1 MKKAL
6 FVLLLLIG
14 AATMNASGHNVWL
27 ESRDQ
32 ANVGDN
38 QTLYALYGHL
48 DDVIGITA
56 PAIESAF
63 LLAPNGQKTDLT
75 DLETNTGDWLPGY
88 GWIGYACSN
97 VTYSLPG
104 DYLFAVARTP
114 SVYDPAWHGSGPS
127 TPRLGYSVAKMVIN
141 VGNESNKTSWDT
153 GTAFDINPDKAP
165 YAIHAK
171 ENVTFL
177 AKYNGQP
184 VNATY
189 SAFPNSAMTLTQTGS
204 TGSDGSF
211 RVNFSQGGLW
221 QVSASYDINEPA
233 TWTATMESAG
243 HYKVGDVVPYNTT
256 RYSTYMMI
264 YVRK

>member
-14 AATMNASGHNVWL
+14 VATMNASGHSVWL

-32 ANVGDN
+32 ADVGDSDR
-38 QTLYALYGHL
+38 LYALYGHL
-48 DDVIGITA
+48 DDVTGITA

-63 LLAPNGQKTDLT
+63 LLAPDGQKTDL
-75 DLETNTGDWLPGY
+75 DMNTGDWLPGY
-88 GWIGYACSN
+88 GWIGYAYSDM
-97 VTYSLPG
+97 TYSSPG
-104 DYLFAVARTP
+104 DYLFAIARTP
-114 SVYDPAWHGSGPS
+114 SVYDPSWHGSGPS
-127 TPRLGYSVAKMVIN
+127 NPRLGYSVAKMAIN

-153 GTAFDINPDKAP
+153 GLAFDINPDKAP
-165 YAIHAK
+165 YAIHAG

-184 VNATY
+184 VNATF
-189 SAFPNSAMTLTQTGS
+189 SAFPNNAMALTQTGS

-211 RVNFSQGGLW
+211 MVNFSQGGLW

-243 HYKVGDVVPYNTT
+243 HYKVGDMVPYNTT
-256 RYSTYMMI
+256 RYSTYMMV

>member
-14 AATMNASGHNVWL
+14 VATMNASGHSVWL

-32 ANVGDN
+32 ADVGDSER
-38 QTLYALYGHL
+38 LYALYGHL
-48 DDVIGITA
+48 DDVTGITA

-63 LLAPNGQKTDLT
+63 LLAPDGQKTDL
-75 DLETNTGDWLPGY
+75 DMNTGDWLPGY
-88 GWIGYACSN
+88 GWIGYAYSDM
-97 VTYSLPG
+97 TYSSPG
-104 DYLFAVARTP
+104 DYLFAIARTP
-114 SVYDPAWHGSGPS
+114 SVYDPSWHGSGPS
-127 TPRLGYSVAKMVIN
+127 NPRLGYSVAKMAIN

-153 GTAFDINPDKAP
+153 GLTFDINPDKAP
-165 YAIHAK
+165 YAIHAG

-184 VNATY
+184 VNVTY

-204 TGSDGSF
+204 TGSNGSF
-211 RVNFSQGGLW
+211 MVNFSQGGLW

-243 HYKVGDVVPYNTT
+243 HYKVGDMVPYNTT
-256 RYSTYMMI
+256 RYSTYMMV